1 MKKIYDSWRN
11 DVLNEFAPS
20 YGIEDEEVDIEQ
32 YMTPSSDLIQNAIQD
47 AIDVN
52 IGLHASGR
60 PINRNLLQGL
70 LKEND
75 AKQLVDSMRGL
86 REDDYLRKLTLSP
99 PHFENATGRLNDI
112 TNIYAAAE
120 RSQGNS
126 IAVAYSPLE
135 MYMNNLFMDTSRFQE
150 FKENINNA
158 TEAFGLLLNSNR
170 YDIVHAIRLFTGES
184 VSTVR
189 KPPEF
194 DPKLAKSMEKNR
206 ANKRKVLEKIL
217 PDIPIKG
224 PVISEFDPTDYDVA
238 QSFLSIINHVF
249 RGTYVSFTSIIE
261 KMSSSE
267 GKEKLTSYF
276 DKVIEIAKSEFT
288 KPEMR
293 ITVYQKKSFVKMSE
307 MVGHSTKSKKFQEF
321 LGSIDRIKSLIPI
334 YQRFLEHHTN
344 FLSTPDQ
351 EDYEVAK
358 DILTKLAK
366 KPSKHNFRVYRGMY
380 IKGSLFPE
388 GIKEGM
394 EFDFYDLSSWSR
406 NQSVA
411 LNFSTELPQG
421 LKREVGDRSVVFTMR
436 MKRGTYIDYYSAY
449 DGEEEVITGGKVKIL
464 EVTKMEKMQGTIL
477 RVLCEQI

>member
-32 YMTPSSDLIQNAIQD
+32 YMTPSSDLVQKAIQD

-52 IGLHASGR
+52 MGLHASGR

-75 AKQLVDSMRGL
+75 AKELVDSMRGL
-86 REDDYLRKLTLSP
+86 REDDYLRKLTLTP
-99 PHFENATGRLNDI
+99 ADFENATGRLNDVLK
-112 TNIYAAAE
+112 IYRAAI
-120 RSQGNS
+120 RSEGNS
-126 IAVAYSPLE
+126 IALADESLKR
-135 MYMNNLFMDTSRFQE
+135 YMDNVFMDTARFQE
-150 FKENINNA
+150 LKENINNA

-170 YDIVHAIRLFTGES
+170 YDIIHAIRLFTGES

-189 KPPEF
+189 NPSEFNPERAKP
-194 DPKLAKSMEKNR
+194 MEKNR
-206 ANKRKVLEKIL
+206 ANKRKLLEKLL
-217 PDIPIKG
+217 PDIAIKG
-224 PVISEFDPTDYDVA
+224 TDFDVV
-238 QSFLSIINHVF
+238 QSFVSIINHVF
-249 RGTYVSFTSIIE
+249 RGTYVSFTSIME

-276 DKVIEIAKSEFT
+276 DKIIEIAKSEFT

-293 ITVYQKKSFVKMSE
+293 ITVYQKKSFVKMAK
-307 MVGHSTKSKKFQEF
+307 MVGYSTKSKKFQEF
-321 LGSIDRIKSLIPI
+321 LGSIDRIKSMIPT

-344 FLSTPDQ
+344 FLSTPEQ

-358 DILTKLAK
+358 NILIKLAK
-366 KPSKHNFRVYRGMY
+366 KPSKYNFRVYRGMY
-380 IKGSLFPE
+380 VKGSLFPE

-406 NQSVA
+406 EQNVA
-411 LNFSTELPQG
+411 INFSTELPQG
-421 LKREVGDRSVVFTMR
+421 LKREAGDKSIIFTMR

-449 DGEEEVITGGKVKIL
+449 DEEEVITGGKVKIV

>member
-47 AIDVN
+47 AIDSN
-52 IGLHASGR
+52 KGLHASGR
-60 PINRNLLQGL
+60 PINPNLLQGL

-75 AKQLVDSMRGL
+75 AKELIDSMRGL

-112 TNIYAAAE
+112 TSIYNAAL
-120 RSQGNS
+120 RSEGNS
-126 IAVAYSPLE
+126 IAVADVPLKR
-135 MYMNNLFMDTSRFQE
+135 YMDNLFMDTKRFQE

-194 DPKLAKSMEKNR
+194 DSTLAQPMEKSR
-206 ANKRKVLEKIL
+206 INKKKVLEKLL
-217 PDIPIKG
+217 PDIAIKG
-224 PVISEFDPTDYDVA
+224 PAIGEFDPTDYNIF
-238 QSFLSIINHVF
+238 QSFHSIINHCF
-249 RGTYVSFTSIIE
+249 RGASTGFIGRIE
-261 KMSSSE
+261 QIHSSE
-267 GKEKLTSYF
+267 GKEKLTAYF

-293 ITVYQKKSFVKMSE
+293 IRVYQKKGFVKMSE
-307 MVGHSTKSKKFQEF
+307 MVGYSTKSKKFQEF
-321 LGSIDRIKSLIPI
+321 LGSIDRIKSMIPT

-344 FLSTPDQ
+344 FLSTPEQ

-358 DILTKLAK
+358 NILIKLAK
-366 KPSKHNFRVYRGMY
+366 KPSKYNFRVYRGMY

-394 EFDFYDLSSWSR
+394 EFDFHDLSSWSR
-406 NQSVA
+406 EQNVA
-411 LNFSTELPQG
+411 MNFSTTSPDG
-421 LKREVGDRSVVFTMR
+421 KREAGDKSVIFTMT

-449 DGEEEVITGGKVKIL
+449 DGEEEVITGGKVKIV

>member
-32 YMTPSSDLIQNAIQD
+32 YMTPSSDLVQKAIQD

-52 IGLHASGR
+52 MGLHASGR

-75 AKQLVDSMRGL
+75 AKELINSMRGL
-86 REDDYLRKLTLSP
+86 REDDYLRKLTLTP
-99 PHFENATGRLNDI
+99 ADFENATGRLNDVLK
-112 TNIYAAAE
+112 IYRAAI
-120 RSQGNS
+120 RSEGNS
-126 IAVAYSPLE
+126 IALADESLKR
-135 MYMNNLFMDTSRFQE
+135 YMDNVFMDTARFQE
-150 FKENINNA
+150 LKENINNA

-170 YDIVHAIRLFTGES
+170 YDIIHAIRLFTGES

-189 KPPEF
+189 NPSEFNPERAKP
-194 DPKLAKSMEKNR
+194 MEKNII
-206 ANKRKVLEKIL
+206 NKRKILTKVLPEMAV
-217 PDIPIKG
+217 KG
-224 PVISEFDPTDYDVA
+224 TDFEVA
-238 QSFLSIINHVF
+238 QTFMSILSHAN
-249 RGTYVSFTSIIE
+249 RGRSKGFIDGITQVHSP
-261 KMSSSE
+261 E
-267 GKEKLTSYF
+267 GKEKLTAYF

-293 ITVYQKKSFVKMSE
+293 ITVYQKKGFVKMSE
-307 MVGHSTKSKKFQEF
+307 MVGYSTKSRKFQEF
-321 LGSIDRIKSLIPI
+321 LGSLERIMSMIPT
-334 YQRFLEHHTN
+334 YQRFREYYEN
-344 FLSTPDQ
+344 FLSTPEQ

-358 DILTKLAK
+358 NILIKLAK
-366 KPSKHNFRVYRGMY
+366 KPSKYNYRVYRGMY
-380 IKGSLFPE
+380 VKGSLFPE

-394 EFDFYDLSSWSR
+394 KFDFYDLSSWSR
-406 NQSVA
+406 EQNVA
-411 LNFSTELPQG
+411 INFSTELPQG
-421 LKREVGDRSVVFTMR
+421 LKREVGDKSVIFTMR

-449 DGEEEVITGGKVKIL
+449 DGEEEVITGGKVKIV

>member
-32 YMTPSSDLIQNAIQD
+32 YMTPSSDLVQNAIQD

-249 RGTYVSFTSIIE
+249 RGTYVSFTSIME

-307 MVGHSTKSKKFQEF
+307 MVGHSTKSRKFQEF

-366 KPSKHNFRVYRGMY
+366 KPSKYNFRVYRGMY

-406 NQSVA
+406 NQTVA
-411 LNFSTELPQG
+411 INFSTELPQG

>member
-1 MKKIYDSWRN
+1 MKKIYDSWRS

-32 YMTPSSDLIQNAIQD
+32 YMTPASDLVQKAIQD
-47 AIDVN
+47 AIDAN
-52 IGLHASGR
+52 KGLHASGR
-60 PINRNLLQGL
+60 PIDSRLIQGL

-75 AKQLVDSMRGL
+75 AKELIDSMRGL
-86 REDDYLRKLTLSP
+86 REDDYLRKLTLTP
-99 PHFENATGRLNDI
+99 VHFENATGRLNDMLG
-112 TNIYAAAE
+112 IYGAAE
-120 RSQGNS
+120 RSQGKS
-126 IAVAYSPLE
+126 IAIAASPLGR
-135 MYMNNLFMDTSRFQE
+135 YMNNLFMDTKRFQE
-150 FKENINNA
+150 YRENVNNA
-158 TEAFGLLLNSNR
+158 TEALGLLIYSNR
-170 YDIVHAIRLFTGES
+170 YDIVQAIRIFTGAS

-189 KPPEF
+189 NPPDF
-194 DPKLAKSMEKNR
+194 NPDLAKSLDGR
-206 ANKRKVLEKIL
+206 VGKREVIEKIL
-217 PDIPIKG
+217 PEIAIKG
-224 PVISEFDPTDYDVA
+224 TDYNVV
-238 QSFLSIINHVF
+238 QSFVSILNHVF
-249 RGTYVSFTSIIE
+249 RGTRVSFTSIIE
-261 KMSSSE
+261 KISSPE
-267 GKEKLTSYF
+267 GKQKLTAYF

-293 ITVYQKKSFVKMSE
+293 ISVHQKKSFVVMAT
-307 MVGHSTKSKKFQEF
+307 MVGHSTKSRKFQEF

-334 YQRFLEHHTN
+334 YQRFLGYHTD

-351 EDYEVAK
+351 FSYELAK

-366 KPSKHNFRVYRGMY
+366 KPSKHNFRVFRGMY

-406 NQSVA
+406 DQGVA
-411 LNFSTELPQG
+411 INFSTSPPEG
-421 LKREVGDRSVVFTMR
+421 HKREADDRSVVFTMR

>member
-1 MKKIYDSWRN
+1 MKKIYNNWRSEL
-11 DVLNEFAPS
+11 LNEFAPS
-20 YGIEDEEVDIEQ
+20 YGIEDEEVNIEQ
-32 YMTPSSDLIQNAIQD
+32 YMTPSSDLVQNAIQD

-60 PINRNLLQGL
+60 PINPNLLQGL

-75 AKQLVDSMRGL
+75 AKKLVNSMRGL
-86 REDDYLRKLTLSP
+86 REDDYLRRLTLTP
-99 PHFENATGRLNDI
+99 ADFENATGRLNDI

-189 KPPEF
+189 KPSEF
-194 DPKLAKSMEKNR
+194 DPKLAKSMEKSR
-206 ANKRKVLEKIL
+206 ANKRKLLEKIL
-217 PDIPIKG
+217 PNIAIKG
-224 PVISEFDPTDYDVA
+224 TDFDVV
-238 QSFLSIINHVF
+238 QSFVSIISHVF
-249 RGTYVSFTSIIE
+249 RGTYVSFTSIME

-276 DKVIEIAKSEFT
+276 DKVIEIAKSEST

-307 MVGHSTKSKKFQEF
+307 MVGHSTKSRKFQEF

-334 YQRFLEHHTN
+334 YQRFLGYHTD

-351 EDYEVAK
+351 FSYELAK

-366 KPSKHNFRVYRGMY
+366 KRSKYNYRIYRGMY
-380 IKGSLFPE
+380 VKGSLFPE

-394 EFDFYDLSSWSR
+394 EFNFHDLSSWSR
-406 NQSVA
+406 NQTVA
-411 LNFSTELPQG
+411 INFSTELPQG
-421 LKREVGDRSVVFTMR
+421 LKREVGDKSVVFTMR
-436 MKRGTYIDYYSAY
+436 MKRGTYIDYYSAF

>member
-32 YMTPSSDLIQNAIQD
+32 YMTPSSDLVQNAIQD

-75 AKQLVDSMRGL
+75 AKELINSMRGL
-86 REDDYLRKLTLSP
+86 REDDYLRKLTLTP
-99 PHFENATGRLNDI
+99 ADFENATGRLNDI

-189 KPPEF
+189 KPSEFNPER
-194 DPKLAKSMEKNR
+194 AKSMEKSR
-206 ANKRKVLEKIL
+206 AKKRKVLEKIL
-217 PDIPIKG
+217 PDIAIKG
-224 PVISEFDPTDYDVA
+224 TDFDVV
-238 QSFLSIINHVF
+238 QSFVSIISHVF
-249 RGTYVSFTSIIE
+249 RGTYVSFTSIME

-307 MVGHSTKSKKFQEF
+307 MVGHSTKSRKFQEF

-334 YQRFLEHHTN
+334 YQRFLGYHTD

-351 EDYEVAK
+351 FSYELAK

-366 KPSKHNFRVYRGMY
+366 KPSKYNYRIYRGMY
-380 IKGSLFPE
+380 VKGSLFPE

-406 NQSVA
+406 NQTIA
-411 LNFSTELPQG
+411 INFSTELPQG
-421 LKREVGDRSVVFTMR
+421 LEREVGDKSVIFTMR
-436 MKRGTYIDYYSAY
+436 MKRGTYIDYYSAF